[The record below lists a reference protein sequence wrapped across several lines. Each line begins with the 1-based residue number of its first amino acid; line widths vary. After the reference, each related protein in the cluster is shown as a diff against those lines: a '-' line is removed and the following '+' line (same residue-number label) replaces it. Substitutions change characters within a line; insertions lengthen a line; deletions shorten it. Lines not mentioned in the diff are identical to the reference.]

1 MKQCKRIDILIPL
14 LGVVRS
20 IDVDDGE
27 VACATAIGMSEPKFD
42 ARKVFVNKACVG

>member
-14 LGVVRS
+14 LGVVGS

-27 VACATAIGMSEPKFD
+27 VACATAIGMGEPKFD